1 MHLIYYKVYDSVCY
15 EIRICLMR
23 SNIVPHYFPYRHF
36 PIPFDSAEES
46 EVGYG
51 IDDGGHGVT
60 P

>member
-1 MHLIYYKVYDSVCY
+1 MTVYAMKSGY
-15 EIRICLMR
+15 ALMR

-36 PIPFDSAEES
+36 PIPFDSAEEG

-51 IDDGGHGVT
+51 IDDGGHGIT